1 MKRTGFDYY
10 FIGLL
15 GVIAAVVAFKWQHL
29 SLPFFWD
36 EAWVYAPAVIEMHKN
51 GLSLL
56 PSAIP
61 PELSRGH
68 PLLFHFLTAAWAKIF
83 GTGFSSLHSFS
94 LLIAVSL
101 LVAVYFFC
109 KEFLSPMVG
118 FLSAL
123 LLAVQPL
130 FLAQSS
136 FLLPEVMM
144 ALWTILTLYYFLK
157 KKWILFFVFGS
168 FMLLTKES
176 GIVLLV
182 ALGVWSAFEN
192 ILLRKEPVFKI
203 ESLKTYALIAS
214 PLLVAVAFLVLQ
226 KMQHGWFFY
235 PEHIG
240 MLNFNWEVF
249 HKKLLDVYSF
259 LFQGQGRYL
268 LFISLFACITFL
280 WKALNSFEKI
290 FIPFGYLISTF
301 ILFNIW
307 NAEDKISLFLLL
319 IVYAKL
325 FQVVFFKVY
334 RQDERTGATL
344 SVSALFIFLYFIFS
358 QLNFL
363 SLRYLMLML
372 PLIIIIVL
380 GLMNHILE
388 DKKWLFVI
396 IAVVCIANCFRQ
408 IKKYEKPGDYDL
420 SYVDAVK
427 AEQQLVQYCEEQNIY
442 EQRIYAG
449 FNSAVNL
456 SNPYAGY
463 RNTENKFTAI
473 ADTFTSSIDYCILTN
488 IEMRDDYDSLLN
500 EVNLKH
506 LTSFE
511 HGKVWIDVYKFNGF
525 VNDSTPLTPVK
536 KRIAIN

>member
-1 MKRTGFDYY
+1 MKRTGIDYY

-56 PSAIP
+56 PGAIS

-68 PLLFHFLTAAWAKIF
+68 PLLFHFLAAAWTKIF
-83 GTGFSSLHSFS
+83 GTGFISLHSFS
-94 LLIAVSL
+94 LLIAVSVL
-101 LVAVYFFC
+101 AAVYFFC
-109 KEFLSPMVG
+109 KEFLSPLVG

-123 LLAVQPL
+123 MLAVQPL

-136 FLLPEVMM
+136 FLLPEVMV

-157 KKWILFFVFGS
+157 KKWLLFFVFGN
-168 FMLLTKES
+168 FLLLTKES
-176 GIVLLV
+176 GIVLLGT
-182 ALGVWSAFEN
+182 LGIWSVIEN
-192 ILLRKEPVFKI
+192 ILLKKEPVFKI
-203 ESLKTYALIAS
+203 ESLKTYALVAS
-214 PLLVAVAFLVLQ
+214 PLLVAIVFFGIQ

-240 MLNFNWEVF
+240 MLNFNWKVF
-249 HKKLLDVYSF
+249 HEKLLNVYSF
-259 LFQGQGRYL
+259 LLQGQGRYL

-280 WKALNSFEKI
+280 WKTLNSFEKI

-307 NAEDKISLFLLL
+307 SAEDKISLFLLL
-319 IVYAKL
+319 VVYAKL
-325 FQVVFFKVY
+325 FQVVFIKVY
-334 RQDERTGATL
+334 RQDARSGTAF
-344 SVSALFIFLYFIFS
+344 SVSALFIFFYFIFS

-363 SLRYLMLML
+363 SLRYLMLL
-372 PLIIIIVL
+372 FPLIIIVVF

-396 IAVVCIANCFRQ
+396 IVVICTANCFRQ

-420 SYVDAVK
+420 SYLDAVK
-427 AEQQLVQYCEEQNIY
+427 AEQQLVQYCEEENWY
-442 EQRIYAG
+442 DRKIYAG

-456 SNPYAGY
+456 SNPHAGY
-463 RNTENKFTAI
+463 RSTENKFTAI
-473 ADTFTSSIDYCILTN
+473 ADTITSITEYCILTN
-488 IEMRDDYDSLLN
+488 IEMREDYDSLLN
-500 EVNLKH
+500 EINIEH

-511 HGKVWIDVYKFNGF
+511 QGKVWIDVYKFNGF
-525 VNDSTPLTPVK
+525 VNDSTALTPVK
-536 KRIAIN
+536 KRMAFN